1 MKRYALIVWLSLSG
15 FIIGIISGLVL
26 HNESLE
32 LRVTMALSVTA
43 AVLNLM
49 AIPFFLAGL
58 KHFKAGL
65 KRACIT
71 LCIGIGLFGLAQV
84 QLPLVSLFEWGF
96 WINSG
101 GLAIP
106 YLLGVV
112 GIFWGIRS
120 FTRLL
125 AIKSLFDSPPLV
137 LFATGI
143 IAIAVALLPHIT
155 VATDELSYDIALALS
170 VWNSVVITFAAIL
183 TFKLRQ
189 KIGAT
194 YTRSMTWLF
203 GALAIISFAGWHY
216 TIIQLTM
223 TTGDWYY
230 DYSFT
235 IIPFVAGAYALM
247 LAGYSFNSIN
257 NRLHEADDTEASTKN
272 QKPIPTASLE
282 LEIVLYVASLVSNP
296 TEVDIILDNVRLIT
310 ARSQPGRALPAKDQ
324 QILARVY
331 AQLEDYLLHKDPL
344 RVFAID
350 DLRTSIAK
358 RFTLNDRIQR
368 LLWHEDRK
376 PRV

>member
-1 MKRYALIVWLSLSG
+1 MKQHTTIVWLSLISG
-15 FIIGIISGLVL
+15 CILGILSGLVL
-26 HNESLE
+26 HNEPLE
-32 LRVTMALSVTA
+32 FRVTMALSVTA
-43 AVLNLM
+43 AILNLI

-65 KRACIT
+65 KRACII

-84 QLPLVSLFEWGF
+84 QLPLISLFEWGF
-96 WINSG
+96 WIDSG

-106 YLLGVV
+106 YLLGVI
-112 GIFWGIRS
+112 GIYWGMRS
-120 FTRLL
+120 FTQLL
-125 AIKSLFDSPPLV
+125 AIKSSFNSPL
-137 LFATGI
+137 LTLLATTI
-143 IAIAVALLPHIT
+143 IAIGVALLPHVT
-155 VATDELSYDIALALS
+155 VATDELSYDVALALS
-170 VWNSVVITFAAIL
+170 IWDSVVITFAAIL

-203 GALAIISFAGWHY
+203 GALAILSFAGWHY

-235 IIPFVAGAYALM
+235 IIPFVAGAFALV

-257 NRLHEADDTEASTKN
+257 KLHETGDTTASIKGRETT
-272 QKPIPTASLE
+272 PAASLE
-282 LEIVLYVASLVSNP
+282 LEIVLYLASLVSNP
-296 TEVDIILDNVRLIT
+296 VEVDIILDNVRLVT
-310 ARSQPGRALPAKDQ
+310 ARSQPGRPLPVKDR

-344 RVFAID
+344 RAFAID
-350 DLRTSIAK
+350 DLRKSIAK
-358 RFTLNDRIQR
+358 KFAPDDQIRR
-368 LLWHEDRK
+368 LLWHES
-376 PRV
+376 

>member
-1 MKRYALIVWLSLSG
+1 MKRHAIIVWLVLSG
-15 FIIGIISGLVL
+15 FILGILSGLVL
-26 HNESLE
+26 QNEPPAF
-32 LRVTMALSVTA
+32 RVTVALSVTA
-43 AVLNLM
+43 AILNLI

-84 QLPLVSLFEWGF
+84 QLPLISLFEWGF

-106 YLLGVV
+106 YLLGVI
-112 GIFWGIRS
+112 GIFWGIRA

-125 AIKSLFDSPPLV
+125 AIKSPFNSLL
-137 LFATGI
+137 LALLATII
-143 IAIAVALLPHIT
+143 IAVGVALLPH
-155 VATDELSYDIALALS
+155 VAAATDELSYDIALALS
-170 VWNSVVITFAAIL
+170 VWNSVFITFAAIL

-189 KIGAT
+189 KIGAA
-194 YTRSMTWLF
+194 YTHSMAWLF
-203 GALAIISFAGWHY
+203 GALSIISFAGWHY

-235 IIPFVAGAYALM
+235 IIPFVAGAFALV

-257 NRLHEADDTEASTKN
+257 SLHEAGNAVSSKSQKTTSAS
-272 QKPIPTASLE
+272 SLE

-296 TEVDIILDNVRLIT
+296 AEVDIILDNVRLVT
-310 ARSQPGRALPAKDQ
+310 ARSHPDRALPAKDQ
-324 QILARVY
+324 QILAHVY

-358 RFTLNDRIQR
+358 KFTLNDRIRR
-368 LLWHEDRK
+368 LLWHEN
-376 PRV
+376 